1 VIGQRAGIIQEAGGG
16 ATMAA
21 PTTVARIIAAT
32 DAERWRLERNLH
44 DGAQQRLV
52 SLALA
57 LRAVEAQLAAD
68 PEAARHQLASAREE
82 LALALDELRDL
93 ARGIHPAVLTDRGLG
108 PALDALAARAPV
120 TVQVAALPRERLPEP
135 VEAAAYYL
143 VAEALTNVARH
154 AHASVVTVSVTRTGG
169 RARIEVRD
177 DGTGGADI
185 GHGSGLR
192 GLADRLEALGGRL
205 ELDSPPGAGTTLAG
219 ELPLRSSMPRR
230 LSSRTRPRAVR
241 ATA

>member
-1 VIGQRAGIIQEAGGG
+1 MNNADSCTRTNGDA
-16 ATMAA
+16 ATAA
-21 PTTVARIIAAT
+21 PSTVARIIAAA
-32 DAERWRLERNLH
+32 DAERRRLERNLH

-52 SLALA
+52 GLALA
-57 LRAVEAQLAAD
+57 LRAVEAQLAND
-68 PEAARHQLASAREE
+68 PEAARNRLASARRE

-93 ARGIHPAVLTDRGLG
+93 ARGIHPAVLRDRGLG
-108 PALDALAARAPV
+108 PALNGLAARAPV
-120 TVQVAALPRERLPEP
+120 TVQVAALPGERLPEP
-135 VEAAAYYL
+135 VETAAYYL

-154 AHASVVTVSVTRTGG
+154 AHATVVTVSVTRTGD

-177 DGTGGADI
+177 DGIGGAAT

-205 ELDSPPGAGTTLAG
+205 ELDSLHGAGTTLIG
-219 ELPLRSSMPRR
+219 ELPLGSSMRR
-230 LSSRTRPRAVR
+230 RVSTRTRPRAAR

>member
-1 VIGQRAGIIQEAGGG
+1 MNNADSCTRRNEEAG
-16 ATMAA
+16 TAA
-21 PTTVARIIAAT
+21 VSTVARIIAAA
-32 DAERWRLERNLH
+32 DAERRRLERNLH

-57 LRAVEAQLAAD
+57 LRAVEVRLAND

-93 ARGIHPAVLTDRGLG
+93 ARGLDPAVLRDRGLG
-108 PALDALAARAPV
+108 PALNALAVRAPV
-120 TVQVAALPRERLPEP
+120 TVQVAALPGERLPEP
-135 VEAAAYYL
+135 VETAAYYL

-154 AHASVVTVSVTRTGG
+154 AHATVVTVSVTRTGD

-185 GHGSGLR
+185 RRGSGLQ
-192 GLADRLEALGGRL
+192 GLADRLEGLGGCL
-205 ELDSPPGAGTTLAG
+205 DLDSPPGAGTTLLG
-219 ELPLRSSMPRR
+219 ELPLGSRMPRR
-230 LSSRTRPRAVR
+230 VSTRTRLRVAR